1 MKRILLFILS
11 LQPVISAN
19 AQQIT
24 YQPWHGTTST
34 WVYHHAIADGLGG
47 QIESYSRYVW
57 SGDTLINNV
66 NYTRMFA
73 SSDGLDPYAPM
84 YSGCA
89 FREDE
94 LTQEQFV
101 IDMSG
106 VEHNITINQ
115 LLHVGDT
122 VLVTDDIFFGL
133 TLMAECDNLSIG
145 DRMIVMELDSTL
157 VINQEYR
164 SNYYF
169 EIINDLDELIAGLSY
184 ESGVGVT
191 GYIRF
196 EANSSM
202 LCYREDNNPVDFG
215 GNFPPW
221 YNSCNALVEENKMT
235 VGVSP
240 NPSNDVIQVSSS
252 EKILSVVI
260 YNLLG
265 EFVLSSEPFS
275 DQFSIRLNETGIY
288 LCEITGVSGKKSIHK
303 LIKN

>member
-1 MKRILLFILS
+1 MKRVLLFILS
-11 LQPVISAN
+11 LQPVISVN

-34 WVYHHAIADGLGG
+34 WVYHHGIADGLGG
-47 QIESYSRYVW
+47 QIESYTRYVW

-73 SSDGLDPYAPM
+73 SSNGLDPYAPM
-84 YSGCA
+84 FTGRA
-89 FREDE
+89 FREDT
-94 LTQEQFV
+94 LTHEQFV

-106 VEHNITINQ
+106 VERNITINQ

-122 VLVTDDIFFGL
+122 VLVTDGVYYGL
-133 TLMAECDNLSIG
+133 TLMTSCNNLEIG
-145 DRMIVMELDSTL
+145 HIMTVLEVDSTL
-157 VINQEYR
+157 VDNQEYR
-164 SNYYF
+164 SNYFF
-169 EIINDLDELIAGLSY
+169 EIRNESNDLVAEVSY
-184 ESGVGVT
+184 DSGIGVT
-191 GYIRF
+191 GYITF
-196 EANSSM
+196 EFGSSM

-221 YNSCNALVEENKMT
+221 YNSCNALVEENKME
-235 VGVSP
+235 VSASP

-252 EKILSVVI
+252 EKIQSVVI

-265 EFVLSSEPFS
+265 EFVLSAEPFS
-275 DQFSIRLNETGIY
+275 EQFSIHLNETGIY
-288 LCEITGVSGKKSIHK
+288 LCEITGISGKKSIHK